1 MAHVDVVNVDRSQWE
16 VDPLS
21 AEVRDGFI
29 WGRGA
34 LDDKDDAAVFVQ
46 VLRILAR
53 EGTTLSRD
61 VILMLNA
68 DEESSGRFGA
78 RWMVEQ
84 HWDKI
89 ECDVV
94 RSEGGSALLGDR
106 DVLQYGFETAEKVY
120 NDFRLFIPGES
131 GHSSVPLQRNAIYDA
146 ARILSR
152 IESYQT
158 PIRLLET
165 TKASPL

>member
-53 EGTTLSRD
+53 EGTPLSRD

-78 RWMVEQ
+78 RWMVEH
-84 HWDKI
+84 HWDRI
-89 ECDVV
+89 ECGGG
-94 RSEGGSALLGDR
+94 RSGGGRARAGRRGAASGRAGWSSTTGTGSSAR
-106 DVLQYGFETAEKVY
+106 SCSPRA
-120 NDFRLFIPGES
+120 
-131 GHSSVPLQRNAIYDA
+131 A
-146 ARILSR
+146 ARCWARATSCSTASR
-152 IESYQT
+152 R
-158 PIRLLET
+158 P
-165 TKASPL
+165 